1 MNATL
6 RANGVFLAMTV
17 LFVAASCAFAQQQY
31 PAKPIRIVVPFAA
44 GGIADFAARSVSQR
58 LSESLG
64 GSVYVDNRPGA
75 GGITGSDIVAKAPA
89 DGHTVLVTSISHT
102 INLSVHKSVPFDT
115 RRDFIPVALIAD
127 APNMLV
133 AHPSLPVRSVKDL
146 IALARAR
153 PKEILYGS
161 SGSGTSVHLSAELF
175 KVLTN
180 TDMVHVPYKSGGL
193 GVTDL
198 LGGHVQIMFATLPTV
213 LGHARADRLR
223 ALAVTSSRRFAGAP
237 QFPTMLEAGVRGY
250 DVSGWTGMFVPA
262 GTSAEIVK
270 RLAGETSKILAAP
283 KTKELFLTQGA
294 EPGTKVLDEFAAF
307 VDAEIVKWKKVV
319 DFAGAKVD

>member
-1 MNATL
+1 MSSRVAI
-6 RANGVFLAMTV
+6 AVIIF
-17 LFVAASCAFAQQQY
+17 AASCAHAQTY
-31 PAKPIRIVVPFAA
+31 PAKPIRIVVPFAV

-58 LSESLG
+58 LSENLG

-75 GGITGSDIVAKAPA
+75 GGITGSELVAKAPA
-89 DGHTVLVTSISHT
+89 DGYTVLVTSISHT
-102 INLSVHKSVPFDT
+102 INLSVHKNVPYDT

-133 AHPSLPVRSVKDL
+133 AHPLLPVRSVKDL

-193 GVTDL
+193 AVTDL

-213 LGHARADRLR
+213 LGHAKAERLR
-223 ALAVTSSRRFAGAP
+223 ALAVTSGRRFAGAP
-237 QFPTMLEAGVRGY
+237 QFPTMMEAGVRNY

-262 GTSAEIVK
+262 STPADIVK
-270 RLAGETSKILAAP
+270 RLASETAKILATP

>member
-1 MNATL
+1 MSRCIAITAGLFAAT
-6 RANGVFLAMTV
+6 
-17 LFVAASCAFAQQQY
+17 CAHAQTY
-31 PAKPIRIVVPFAA
+31 PAKPIRIVVPFAV

-58 LSESLG
+58 LSESLAG
-64 GSVYVDNRPGA
+64 PVYVDNRPGA
-75 GGITGSDIVAKAPA
+75 GGITGSEIVAKAPA

-102 INLSVHKSVPFDT
+102 INLSVHKNVPYDT
-115 RRDFIPVALIAD
+115 RRDFVPVALIAD

-133 AHPSLPVRSVKDL
+133 THPSLPVRSVKEL

-153 PKEILYGS
+153 PQEILYGS

-180 TDMVHVPYKSGGL
+180 TQMVHVPYKSGGL
-193 GVTDL
+193 AVTDL

-223 ALAVTSSRRFAGAP
+223 ALAVTSSRRFTGAP
-237 QFPTMLEAGVRGY
+237 QFPTMVEAGVRDY
-250 DVSGWTGMFVPA
+250 DVSGWTGMFAPA
-262 GTSAEIVK
+262 GTPVEIVK
-270 RLAGETSKILAAP
+270 RLASETSKILATQ

-294 EPGTKVLDEFAAF
+294 EPGTRVLDDFGAF